1 MKEDQK
7 KKKGKK
13 LTLFF
18 LSNLVSFNGQISKF
32 YFVINTRQGKLYEA
46 WKITNLLNL
55 NINLRKK
62 KQQQTNKLVKS

>member
-7 KKKGKK
+7 KKVKK

-18 LSNLVSFNGQISKF
+18 LSNPVSFNGQISKF

-46 WKITNLLNL
+46 
-55 NINLRKK
+55 
-62 KQQQTNKLVKS
+62 